1 MRRLL
6 IQVMLGFILFFIIGC
21 SPEEPHSNQE
31 SLTDVNEV
39 GEVER
44 VVEYK
49 QSIAPDLLDTLL
61 NKKENNKQVEKR
73 EETEKEDSSI
83 DDEEQGHSSD
93 EGNSTH
99 EESDQSTTTES
110 NSDEVEESNED
121 SSQNDSGSSSSNRS
135 SEQSNDSSEGDSNQ
149 NSESNENENDG
160 QSDDDKKES
169 ESTVTVSITT
179 GDVKGTIL
187 PETEVALEDGDT
199 ALDVTQRI
207 AQKKQIDM
215 SVRGSGATAYVEG
228 IDGLYEFDEGPL
240 SGWHIRVDD
249 VMIDRSS
256 GIYSVH
262 EGQSVD
268 WSYTVNYLE
277 DSDW

>member
-1 MRRLL
+1 MRSTL
-6 IQVMLGFILFFIIGC
+6 IHIMLGFILFFIIGC

-31 SLTDVNEV
+31 SLTDVKEV
-39 GEVER
+39 GEIER

-49 QSIAPDLLDTLL
+49 QSITPDLFDTIL
-61 NKKENNKQVEKR
+61 NKKENDNQDEKK
-73 EETEKEDSSI
+73 EETKKNDSSI
-83 DDEEQGHSSD
+83 DDEEQDHNSD
-93 EGNSTH
+93 EGNSTQ
-99 EESDQSTTTES
+99 EKSDHQNTTES
-110 NSDEVEESNED
+110 NSDDVEETDEA
-121 SSQNDSGSSSSNRS
+121 SSQNDSGSSSSNRN

-149 NSESNENENDG
+149 NSESNENENDE

-187 PETEVALEDGDT
+187 PKTEVALEDGDT

-207 AQKKQIDM
+207 VDKKEIDM